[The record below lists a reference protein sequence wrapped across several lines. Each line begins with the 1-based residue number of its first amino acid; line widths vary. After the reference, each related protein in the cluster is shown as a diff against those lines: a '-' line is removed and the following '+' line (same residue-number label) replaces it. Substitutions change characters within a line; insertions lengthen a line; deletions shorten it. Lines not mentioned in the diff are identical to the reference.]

1 MSVGNPKTGQ
11 KGGYSGW
18 IGESSFASLWLER
31 WLVRACKGAYDSALV
46 RRILLINT
54 FGLINE
60 WLQLT

>member
-1 MSVGNPKTGQ
+1 
-11 KGGYSGW
+11 
-18 IGESSFASLWLER
+18 LER

-46 RRILLINT
+46 RRMLLINT